1 MRTRHIGSLSV
12 IMLFSLGCAKTPDDG
27 YLEPPGVADF
37 DRQAGIER
45 AHRELR
51 SETYLSVTIGPDCGE
66 DCELLQKGWAQ
77 ARRLRIDSPHR
88 CSEAYSA
95 EIWGLAEFQEGC
107 RAYALQVIGL
117 VERYQRETQQR
128 EGG

>member
-1 MRTRHIGSLSV
+1 MRKRIFGPLAV
-12 IMLFSLGCAKTPDDG
+12 ISLFSSGCAKTPDDG

-37 DRQAGIER
+37 DRKADIER

-51 SETYLSVTIGPDCGE
+51 SATYLSVTMSPDCGE
-66 DCELLQKGWAQ
+66 DCALLEKGWAR

-88 CSEAYSA
+88 CSEAYTA

-107 RAYALQVIGL
+107 RAYALRVIAL
-117 VERYQRETQQR
+117 VDRYQRETR
-128 EGG
+128 ESEGG